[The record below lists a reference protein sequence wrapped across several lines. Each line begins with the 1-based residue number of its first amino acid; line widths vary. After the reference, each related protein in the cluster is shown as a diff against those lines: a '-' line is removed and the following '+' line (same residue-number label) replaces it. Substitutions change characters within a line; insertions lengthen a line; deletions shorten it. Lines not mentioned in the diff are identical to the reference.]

1 MKKKLIYSV
10 IYAAFFMTGFS
21 GLVYQIAWSRLLHL
35 IFGVTLFAVSTVVI
49 SFMAGLFA
57 GNIAAARMVSGI
69 SRPLAVYA
77 VIEFAIGC
85 YGFFTPELAGAVDS
99 VSRSIIFNY
108 PDISTASSAWV
119 AVRFLLCFAVLI
131 VPTFLMG
138 TTLPVL
144 SFFLFSR
151 DMGRGRAL
159 GILYGVNTL
168 GAFAGSIA
176 GGFFLMA
183 YAGVS
188 GAIRIAALINIA
200 AAVAAYA
207 VSFAAEA
214 AAKSDNGGGGS
225 AGVMK
230 TDLKEELPPASA
242 ADGSAVRGGFE
253 AWLVAFVFVSGFV
266 SLGYEI
272 IWARVFSMFL
282 KNAPHAFAA
291 VVASYLAAVGA
302 GALVYSRLTESVA
315 EEGKKLYF
323 TLINLASIVSVYAG
337 YVFLYDIYEA
347 GSDSASYGALYSGY
361 LRAIFKSTMTA
372 VFPAAFF
379 MGMTLPAAIELII
392 ARFARGA
399 TASAASSAAAKLY
412 SLNTLGAILGTA
424 ATGFYIIPRAGING
438 ALSFF
443 LAFSA
448 AVNLVLSFYVNFSSG
463 GRKAALIIVNIA
475 VMAGA
480 FGLADTSFLIAES
493 RLREIYPDGEF
504 IYYKD
509 DAVASVGVSKNGALF
524 VDARPMTIKVSVLKL
539 MAHLPLAL
547 AENNSRMLIICLGE
561 GMTLKSAMLHEN
573 LKCDAVELSGGVIE
587 AYQKIFSAGAPLKK
601 GFNLIEDDGRGF
613 VQFCRDKY
621 DVITI
626 DPPPPLYGSGA
637 INFHT
642 REFYARAR
650 ETLNEGGIICQWFP
664 FQTDSQT
671 YLMALKSFAAEFP
684 ECLAWSVPENVG
696 VLMLGRKGSG
706 KLKIDMNKFA
716 AALKKPLIAADIA
729 EFARPGAREYISNPF
744 YLASLIRG
752 DGASI
757 LKKSEGLGCVTD
769 DLPYLEFSY
778 KKYCAELDAA
788 FALSGRKYIQHAAL
802 IEAPGF
808 GALDRIDN
816 FEAALKDSPDEVS
829 ARFAKMVSG
838 GGR

>member
-1 MKKKLIYSV
+1 
-10 IYAAFFMTGFS
+10 
-21 GLVYQIAWSRLLHL
+21 
-35 IFGVTLFAVSTVVI
+35 
-49 SFMAGLFA
+49 
-57 GNIAAARMVSGI
+57 
-69 SRPLAVYA
+69 
-77 VIEFAIGC
+77 
-85 YGFFTPELAGAVDS
+85 
-99 VSRSIIFNY
+99 
-108 PDISTASSAWV
+108 
-119 AVRFLLCFAVLI
+119 
-131 VPTFLMG
+131 MG

-200 AAVAAYA
+200 AAIAAYA
-207 VSFAAEA
+207 VSLRSEA
-214 AAKSDNGGGGS
+214 AVSDDNGGGSGE
-225 AGVMK
+225 VMQ
-230 TDLKEELPPASA
+230 TALKDETSSVAAAASS
-242 ADGSAVRGGFE
+242 DVRSGFE
-253 AWLVAFVFVSGFV
+253 AWLVVFVFVSGFV

-302 GALVYSRLTESVA
+302 GALLYSRLTESVA
-315 EEGKKLYF
+315 EDGKKLYF
-323 TLINLASIVSVYAG
+323 TLINLASIISVYAG

-347 GSDSASYGALYSGY
+347 GSDAASYGALYSGY
-361 LRAIFKSTMTA
+361 LWAIFKSTMTA

-463 GRKAALIIVNIA
+463 GRKAALLLVNIA

-493 RLREIYPDGEF
+493 RMREIYPDGEF

-573 LKCDAVELSGGVIE
+573 LKCDAVELSGGVID
-587 AYQKIFSAGAPLKK
+587 AYKKIFSAGSPLKS

-650 ETLNEGGIICQWFP
+650 QILNDGGVICQWFP
-664 FQTDSQT
+664 FQTDSET

-696 VLMLGRKGSG
+696 VLMLGRKGAG

-716 AALKKPLIAADIA
+716 SALKKTLIAADIA
-729 EFARPGAREYISNPF
+729 EFARPAVREYISNPF
-744 YLASLIRG
+744 YLVSLIKG

-802 IEAPGF
+802 IETPEF
-808 GALDRIDN
+808 KVLERIDN
-816 FEAALKDSPDEVS
+816 FEAALKASPDEIS
-829 ARFAKMVSG
+829 ARFAKSVSG

>member
-57 GNIAAARMVSGI
+57 GNIAAARIVSRI
-69 SRPLAVYA
+69 SRPLAFYA
-77 VIEFAIGC
+77 AIEFAVGC
-85 YGFFTPELAGAVDS
+85 YGFFTPELAGAIDS

-119 AVRFLLCFAVLI
+119 AVRFLLCFAVFI

-168 GAFAGSIA
+168 GAFAGSVA

-207 VSFAAEA
+207 VSFRTETAA
-214 AAKSDNGGGGS
+214 SDDNGGGSGAVMETAVKDETPAPAAAGS
-225 AGVMK
+225 SG
-230 TDLKEELPPASA
+230 
-242 ADGSAVRGGFE
+242 VRGGFE

-315 EEGKKLYF
+315 EDGKKLYF

-361 LRAIFKSTMTA
+361 LWAIFKSSMTA

-392 ARFARGA
+392 TRFAHGA
-399 TASAASSAAAKLY
+399 PASAASSVAAKLY

-463 GRKAALIIVNIA
+463 GRKAALLLVNIA
-475 VMAGA
+475 VLAGA
-480 FGLADTSFLIAES
+480 FGLADTSFLIADS

-587 AYQKIFSAGAPLKK
+587 AYKTIFSAGAPLKK
-601 GFNLIEDDGRGF
+601 GFTLIEDDGRGF

-650 ETLNEGGIICQWFP
+650 HILNEGGVICQWFP
-664 FQTDSQT
+664 FQTDSKT

-696 VLMLGRKGSG
+696 VLMLGRKGAG

-716 AALKKPLIAADIA
+716 SAFKKPMIAADIA
-729 EFARPGAREYISNPF
+729 EFAGPGVREYISNPF
-744 YLASLIRG
+744 YLVSLIKG
-752 DGASI
+752 DGDSI

-788 FALSGRKYIQHAAL
+788 FVLSGRKYIQHGAL
-802 IEAPGF
+802 IEAPDF
-808 GALDRIDN
+808 RALERINN
-816 FEAALKDSPDEVS
+816 FEAALKASPDEIS
-829 ARFAKMVSG
+829 ARFAKSVSG